1 MATTGN
7 KVASDCGDRIRLAV
21 RSYGLQKQLAAE
33 VGISD
38 TELSKFLDSQLPKL
52 ARLLSALGLEVVEAG
67 EVDDLKRSLK
77 RYL

>member
-7 KVASDCGDRIRLAV
+7 KVSSDCSDRIRLAV

-33 VGISD
+33 VGISNA
-38 TELSKFLDSQLPKL
+38 ELSKFLDTQLPKMS
-52 ARLLSALGLEVVEAG
+52 RLISALGLEVVESG
-67 EVDDLKRSLK
+67 EVEDLKRSLK